1 MPSTARIWV
10 SIGLSGLDWSVSTG
24 VDRMEGD
31 VSVVK
36 GAVDKGLA
44 GDVLQQARNNINS
57 KIYNGLLLILIILLL
72 KLSNWP

>member
-1 MPSTARIWV
+1 MLSTARIWV

-31 VSVVK
+31 ISVGN

-44 GDVLQQARNNINS
+44 GDVLQQARNNINTRM
-57 KIYNGLLLILIILLL
+57 
-72 KLSNWP
+72 